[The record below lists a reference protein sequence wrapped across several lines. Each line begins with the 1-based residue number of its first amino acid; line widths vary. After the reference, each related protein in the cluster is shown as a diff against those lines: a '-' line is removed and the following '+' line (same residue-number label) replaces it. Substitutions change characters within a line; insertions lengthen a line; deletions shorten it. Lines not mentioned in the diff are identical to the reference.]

1 MPGISTY
8 TFITHS
14 SCHKTQPVRAIGE
27 GVRTGT
33 NMFVPVDDG
42 AGVAKMWRRWLGCG
56 RIALCFDRMPRH
68 QQPRHQHMIKRGYG
82 VMTEM
87 RSIVARYPE
96 RELDIR
102 RLCARESGFRAVC
115 RDYEEA
121 VSALRHWQNV
131 AVAGKVQ
138 DYANFLEELEA
149 EILGRLN
156 RSTSRTEQS

>member
-1 MPGISTY
+1 
-8 TFITHS
+8 
-14 SCHKTQPVRAIGE
+14 
-27 GVRTGT
+27 
-33 NMFVPVDDG
+33 
-42 AGVAKMWRRWLGCG
+42 
-56 RIALCFDRMPRH
+56 
-68 QQPRHQHMIKRGYG
+68 MIRRGYG
-82 VMTEM
+82 VMAEM

-131 AVAGKVQ
+131 AGDVDGKVL
-138 DYANFLEELEA
+138 DYANFLAELEA